1 MVGWAVVKGPVGW
14 AVVKGAVC
22 KGSPAA
28 LPVVLISSGS
38 QSRGHARQHVRTHP
52 SSQLL
57 LEVLGVIRARVTW
70 TAYVH
75 AQRDAHLLV

>member
-38 QSRGHARQHVRTHP
+38 QSRGHATEP
-52 SSQLL
+52 GSM
-57 LEVLGVIRARVTW
+57 
-70 TAYVH
+70 Y
-75 AQRDAHLLV
+75 AHIPLPNYS